1 MQGKTPQ
8 KAKNAM
14 QKLLMAKSDNQE
26 DFFFK
31 WKAASSY
38 CSNQVSLRT
47 NNMTR
52 LVLDKGLHK

>member
-26 DFFFK
+26 DFFF
-31 WKAASSY
+31 
-38 CSNQVSLRT
+38 
-47 NNMTR
+47 
-52 LVLDKGLHK
+52 